1 MTTPSNLNH
10 SPVDQFIIEFDRAL
24 RSIVGATPM
33 RRPVPATEINDSP
46 ELGIKL
52 TQEEEAHAAGLMR
65 VNHVG
70 EVCAQALY
78 QSQKLHAK
86 SDALKQKLEQ
96 AAIEEEDHLAWCE
109 RRLEELNSRP
119 SLLNPVWYAGSFVLG
134 SLAGLA
140 GDKISLGFVAETEKQ
155 VEHHLDGH
163 LKELPENDHRSRAI
177 VAQMRA
183 DEIEHGKMAM
193 TEGGVELPSVV
204 QKAMKTM
211 AKVMTSTAYRL

>member
-1 MTTPSNLNH
+1 MNPFAKSSQH
-10 SPVDQFIIEFDRAL
+10 PIDGFIIEFDRAL

-33 RRPVPATEINDSP
+33 RRPVPDSSAMSETELSA
-46 ELGIKL
+46 
-52 TQEEEAHAAGLMR
+52 EEKKHAAGLMR

-86 SDALKQKLEQ
+86 SDDLKNKLEH

-109 RRLEELNSRP
+109 RRLEELDSRP

-134 SLAGLA
+134 SIAGLA

-155 VEHHLDGH
+155 VEHHLDEH
-163 LKELPENDHRSRAI
+163 LKELPSNDHRSRAI

-183 DEIEHGKMAM
+183 DEISHGQMAIQ
-193 TEGGVELPSVV
+193 EGGVELPSVV
-204 QKAMKTM
+204 QSVMKTM
-211 AKVMTSTAYRL
+211 AKVMTVTAYRV

>member
-1 MTTPSNLNH
+1 MTDTRDLKH
-10 SPVDQFIIEFDRAL
+10 SPVDHFIIEFDRAL

-33 RRPVPATEINDSP
+33 RRAVPASENSDSP
-46 ELGIKL
+46 ELSKEL
-52 TQEEEAHAAGLMR
+52 SKEEQAHAAGLMR

-86 SDALKQKLEQ
+86 SDDLKKQLEQ
-96 AAIEEEDHLAWCE
+96 AAVEEEDHLAWCE
-109 RRLEELNSRP
+109 KRLEELNSRP
-119 SLLNPVWYAGSFVLG
+119 SLLNPIWYAGSFVLG
-134 SLAGLA
+134 SVAGLA

-155 VEHHLDGH
+155 VEHHLDSH
-163 LKELPENDHRSRAI
+163 LQELPENDLRSRAI

-183 DEIEHGKMAM
+183 DEIEHGKMALAQ
-193 TEGGVELPSVV
+193 GGVELPSLV

-211 AKVMTSTAYRL
+211 AKVMTSTAYRI

>member
-1 MTTPSNLNH
+1 MNPFAKSSQH
-10 SPVDQFIIEFDRAL
+10 PIDGFIIEFDRAL

-33 RRPVPATEINDSP
+33 RRPVPDSSVMSETELSA
-46 ELGIKL
+46 
-52 TQEEEAHAAGLMR
+52 EEKKHAAGLMR

-86 SDALKQKLEQ
+86 SDDLKNKLEH

-109 RRLEELNSRP
+109 RRLEELDSRP

-134 SLAGLA
+134 SIAGLA

-155 VEHHLDGH
+155 VEHHLDEH
-163 LKELPENDHRSRAI
+163 LKELPSNDHRSRAI

-183 DEIEHGKMAM
+183 DEISHGQMAIQ
-193 TEGGVELPSVV
+193 EGGVELPSAV
-204 QKAMKTM
+204 QSVMKTM
-211 AKVMTSTAYRL
+211 AKVMTVTAYRI

>member
-1 MTTPSNLNH
+1 MSSFAKSSQHPI
-10 SPVDQFIIEFDRAL
+10 DGFIIEFDRAL

-33 RRPVPATEINDSP
+33 RRPVPDASTMSETELSA
-46 ELGIKL
+46 
-52 TQEEEAHAAGLMR
+52 EEKKHAAGLMR

-78 QSQKLHAK
+78 QSQKLRAK
-86 SDALKQKLEQ
+86 SDDLKNKLEH

-109 RRLEELNSRP
+109 RRLEELDSRP

-134 SLAGLA
+134 SIAGLA

-155 VEHHLDGH
+155 VEHHLDEH
-163 LKELPENDHRSRAI
+163 LKELPSNDHRSRAI

-183 DEIEHGKMAM
+183 DEIAHGQMAIQ
-193 TEGGVELPSVV
+193 EGGVELPSAV
-204 QKAMKTM
+204 QTVMKTM
-211 AKVMTSTAYRL
+211 AKVMTVTAYRV

>member
-1 MTTPSNLNH
+1 MSQFAKSSQHPI
-10 SPVDQFIIEFDRAL
+10 DGFIIEFDRAL

-33 RRPVPATEINDSP
+33 RRSVPESSTMNES
-46 ELGIKL
+46 ELSA
-52 TQEEEAHAAGLMR
+52 EEKKHAAGLMR

-86 SDALKQKLEQ
+86 SDDLKNKLEH

-109 RRLEELNSRP
+109 RRLEELDSRP

-134 SLAGLA
+134 SIAGLA

-155 VEHHLDGH
+155 VEHHLDEH
-163 LKELPENDHRSRAI
+163 LKELPSNDHRSRAI

-183 DEIEHGKMAM
+183 DEIAHGQMAM
-193 TEGGVELPSVV
+193 QEGGVELPSAV
-204 QKAMKTM
+204 QQVMKTM
-211 AKVMTSTAYRL
+211 AKVMTVTAYRI

>member
-1 MTTPSNLNH
+1 MSQFSTSSQ
-10 SPVDQFIIEFDRAL
+10 SPIDGFIIEFDRAL

-33 RRPVPATEINDSP
+33 RRPVPDSSSMSDI
-46 ELGIKL
+46 ELSA
-52 TQEEEAHAAGLMR
+52 EEKKHAAGLMR

-86 SDALKQKLEQ
+86 SDDLKNKLEH

-109 RRLEELNSRP
+109 RRLEELDSRP

-134 SLAGLA
+134 SIAGLA

-163 LKELPENDHRSRAI
+163 LKELPSNDHRSRAI

-183 DEIEHGKMAM
+183 DEIAHGQMAM
-193 TEGGVELPSVV
+193 QEGGVELPSAV
-204 QKAMKTM
+204 QKVMKTM
-211 AKVMTSTAYRL
+211 AKIMTVTAYRV

>member
-1 MTTPSNLNH
+1 MNPFAKSSQH
-10 SPVDQFIIEFDRAL
+10 PIDGFIIEFDRAL

-33 RRPVPATEINDSP
+33 RRPVPDSSAMSEV
-46 ELGIKL
+46 ELSA
-52 TQEEEAHAAGLMR
+52 EEKKHAAGLMR

-86 SDALKQKLEQ
+86 SDELKNKLEH

-109 RRLEELNSRP
+109 RRLEELDSRP

-134 SLAGLA
+134 SIAGLA

-155 VEHHLDGH
+155 VEHHLDEH
-163 LKELPENDHRSRAI
+163 LKELPSNDHRSRAI

-183 DEIEHGKMAM
+183 DEIAHGQMAIQ
-193 TEGGVELPSVV
+193 EGGVELPSAV
-204 QKAMKTM
+204 QTIMKTM
-211 AKVMTSTAYRL
+211 AKVMTVTAYRV

>member
-1 MTTPSNLNH
+1 MSQFAKSSQHPIDS
-10 SPVDQFIIEFDRAL
+10 FIIEFDRAL

-33 RRPVPATEINDSP
+33 RRPVPDSSAMSETELSA
-46 ELGIKL
+46 
-52 TQEEEAHAAGLMR
+52 EEKKHAAGLMR

-86 SDALKQKLEQ
+86 SDDLKNKLEH

-109 RRLEELNSRP
+109 RRLEELDSRP

-134 SLAGLA
+134 SIAGLA

-155 VEHHLDGH
+155 VEHHLDEH
-163 LKELPENDHRSRAI
+163 LKELPSNDHRSRAI

-183 DEIEHGKMAM
+183 DEISHGQMAIQ
-193 TEGGVELPSVV
+193 EGGVELPSVV
-204 QKAMKTM
+204 QSVMKTM
-211 AKVMTSTAYRL
+211 AKVMTVTAYRV

>member
-1 MTTPSNLNH
+1 MSSFAKSSQHPI
-10 SPVDQFIIEFDRAL
+10 DGFIIEFDRAL

-33 RRPVPATEINDSP
+33 RRPVPDASTMSETELSA
-46 ELGIKL
+46 
-52 TQEEEAHAAGLMR
+52 EEKKHAAGLMR

-86 SDALKQKLEQ
+86 SDDLKNKLEH

-109 RRLEELNSRP
+109 RRLEELDSRP

-134 SLAGLA
+134 SIAGLA

-155 VEHHLDGH
+155 VEHHLDEH
-163 LKELPENDHRSRAI
+163 LKELPSNDHRSRAI

-183 DEIEHGKMAM
+183 DEIAHGQMAIQ
-193 TEGGVELPSVV
+193 EGGVELPSAV
-204 QKAMKTM
+204 QKVMKTM
-211 AKVMTSTAYRL
+211 AKVMTVTAYRV

>member
-1 MTTPSNLNH
+1 MSSFAKSSQHPI
-10 SPVDQFIIEFDRAL
+10 DGFIIEFDRAL

-33 RRPVPATEINDSP
+33 RRPVPDSSAMSETELSA
-46 ELGIKL
+46 
-52 TQEEEAHAAGLMR
+52 EEKKHAAGLMR

-86 SDALKQKLEQ
+86 SDDLKNKLEH

-109 RRLEELNSRP
+109 RRLEELDSRP

-134 SLAGLA
+134 SIAGLA

-155 VEHHLDGH
+155 VEHHLDEH
-163 LKELPENDHRSRAI
+163 LKELPSNDHRSRAI

-183 DEIEHGKMAM
+183 DEIAHGQMAIQ
-193 TEGGVELPSVV
+193 EGGVELPSAV
-204 QKAMKTM
+204 QSIMKTM
-211 AKVMTSTAYRL
+211 AKVMTLTAYRV

>member
-1 MTTPSNLNH
+1 MSQFAKLSQNPI
-10 SPVDQFIIEFDRAL
+10 DGFIIEFDRAL

-33 RRPVPATEINDSP
+33 GRSVPESSKSDQC
-46 ELGIKL
+46 EL
-52 TQEEEAHAAGLMR
+52 TVEEKKHAAGLMR

-86 SDALKQKLEQ
+86 SDDLKNKLEH

-109 RRLEELNSRP
+109 RRLEELDSRP

-134 SLAGLA
+134 SIAGLA

-163 LKELPENDHRSRAI
+163 LKELPSNDHRSRAI

-183 DEIEHGKMAM
+183 DEIAHGQMAIQ
-193 TEGGVELPSVV
+193 EGGVELPTVI

-211 AKVMTSTAYRL
+211 AKVMTETAYRI

>member
-1 MTTPSNLNH
+1 MNPFAKSSQHPIDGL
-10 SPVDQFIIEFDRAL
+10 IIEFDRAL

-33 RRPVPATEINDSP
+33 RRPVPDSSAMNETELSA
-46 ELGIKL
+46 
-52 TQEEEAHAAGLMR
+52 EEKKHAAGLMR

-86 SDALKQKLEQ
+86 SDDLKNKLEH

-119 SLLNPVWYAGSFVLG
+119 SLLNPVWYAGSFLLG
-134 SLAGLA
+134 SIAGLA

-155 VEHHLDGH
+155 VEHHLDDH
-163 LKELPENDHRSRAI
+163 LKELPSNDHRSLAI

-183 DEIEHGKMAM
+183 DEIAHGQMAIQ
-193 TEGGVELPSVV
+193 EGGVELPSAV
-204 QKAMKTM
+204 QQVMKTM
-211 AKVMTSTAYRL
+211 AKVMTVTAHRV

>member
-1 MTTPSNLNH
+1 MNPFAKSSQH
-10 SPVDQFIIEFDRAL
+10 PIDGFIIEFDRAL

-33 RRPVPATEINDSP
+33 RRPVPDSSAMSETELSA
-46 ELGIKL
+46 
-52 TQEEEAHAAGLMR
+52 EEKKHAAGLMR

-86 SDALKQKLEQ
+86 SDDLKNKLEH

-109 RRLEELNSRP
+109 RRLEELDSRP

-134 SLAGLA
+134 SIAGLA

-155 VEHHLDGH
+155 VEHHLDEH
-163 LKELPENDHRSRAI
+163 LKELPSNDHRSRAI

-183 DEIEHGKMAM
+183 DEISHGQMAIQ
-193 TEGGVELPSVV
+193 EGGVELPSAV
-204 QKAMKTM
+204 QTVMKTM
-211 AKVMTSTAYRL
+211 AKVMTVTAYRV

>member
-1 MTTPSNLNH
+1 MSQFAKSSQDPI
-10 SPVDQFIIEFDRAL
+10 DGFIIEFDRAL

-33 RRPVPATEINDSP
+33 RRSVPESSTMNES
-46 ELGIKL
+46 KL
-52 TQEEEAHAAGLMR
+52 SAEEKKHAAGLMR

-86 SDALKQKLEQ
+86 SDDLKNKLEH

-109 RRLEELNSRP
+109 RRLEELDSRP
-119 SLLNPVWYAGSFVLG
+119 SLLNPVWYAGSFALG
-134 SLAGLA
+134 SIAGLA

-155 VEHHLDGH
+155 VEHHLDEH
-163 LKELPENDHRSRAI
+163 LKELPSNDHRSRAI

-183 DEIEHGKMAM
+183 DEIAHGQMAIQ
-193 TEGGVELPSVV
+193 EGGVELPSAV
-204 QKAMKTM
+204 QQVMKTM
-211 AKVMTSTAYRL
+211 AKVMTVTAYRI

>member
-1 MTTPSNLNH
+1 MNQFAKSSQNPI
-10 SPVDQFIIEFDRAL
+10 DGFIIEFDRAL

-33 RRPVPATEINDSP
+33 RRPVPESSVIDESELTTE
-46 ELGIKL
+46 EKK
-52 TQEEEAHAAGLMR
+52 HAAGLMR

-86 SDALKQKLEQ
+86 SDDLKNKLEH

-134 SLAGLA
+134 SIAGLA

-155 VEHHLDGH
+155 VEHHLDDH
-163 LKELPENDHRSRAI
+163 LKELPSNDHRSRAI

-183 DEIEHGKMAM
+183 DEIAHGQMAM
-193 TEGGVELPSVV
+193 QEGGIELPSVI
-204 QKAMKTM
+204 QKVMKTM
-211 AKVMTSTAYRL
+211 AKAMTVTAYRI